1 MDVAIRVR
9 GLTKT
14 YPGGIEAVKGID
26 FDVRPGEVFGLL
38 GPNGAGKSTTI
49 GMLTTTVAP
58 TSGSARVAGFD
69 VATEPRAARRV
80 SGIVFQDSAIDRA
93 LTGRRNL
100 DIHARLWGVEQGAAS
115 RRVEELAE
123 TLDLGELLARAVA
136 TYSGGER
143 RRLEIARALGTRP
156 KLLLLDEPTAGMNA
170 SETRQMTDFI
180 RKLRAELGLTVLL
193 IEHDM
198 RVVMGISDRITVLDH
213 GEVIAEGNPAEVR
226 ANPRVIE
233 AYLGRGAA
241 EA

>member
-1 MDVAIRVR
+1 
-9 GLTKT
+9 
-14 YPGGIEAVKGID
+14 
-26 FDVRPGEVFGLL
+26 
-38 GPNGAGKSTTI
+38 
-49 GMLTTTVAP
+49 
-58 TSGSARVAGFD
+58 
-69 VATEPRAARRV
+69 
-80 SGIVFQDSAIDRA
+80 
-93 LTGRRNL
+93 
-100 DIHARLWGVEQGAAS
+100 
-115 RRVEELAE
+115 
-123 TLDLGELLARAVA
+123 
-136 TYSGGER
+136 
-143 RRLEIARALGTRP
+143 
-156 KLLLLDEPTAGMNA
+156 MNT